1 MPRDGYIIKRASP
14 FRVFALTMLL
24 AAGCNLESR
33 LPAQEPPP
41 PDGGTTGVLVLTF
54 KLTSSL
60 LQTLAPDISM
70 QIASYDIVGTGPD
83 SHTFSETS
91 TNGLLKLSGLVPGYW
106 TIAVDARNSEGTII
120 GHGQTA
126 EPVLIEAG
134 YITDVQITI
143 APLSGT
149 GTLHLEVTWDA
160 ATHPEGA
167 TVQSSLLSMSSG
179 TVTDLAS
186 NFKLKADRASL
197 NGFELEAGYY
207 LLTLRLYD
215 FETGFQFWGIAEA
228 VRIIAG
234 EATRK
239 KDWDAD

>member
-1 MPRDGYIIKRASP
+1 
-14 FRVFALTMLL
+14 MLL

-33 LPAQEPPP
+33 LPAQEPPL
-41 PDGGTTGVLVLTF
+41 PDDGATGALVLTF
-54 KLTSSL
+54 KLAGSL
-60 LQTLAPDISM
+60 LQTLAPGISM

-91 TNGLLKLSGLVPGYW
+91 TNGLLKLSGLAPGYW

-126 EPVLIEAG
+126 EPVWIEAG

-149 GTLHLEVTWDA
+149 GTLHLEVSWNPDL
-160 ATHPEGA
+160 HSGV

-179 TVTDLAS
+179 TVTDLVKEKE
-186 NFKLKADRASL
+186 FKLKADRASL
-197 NGFELEAGYY
+197 NGFKLEAGYY
-207 LLTLRLYD
+207 LLTLRLYSNM
-215 FETGFQFWGIAEA
+215 TQFWGIAEA

-239 KDWDAD
+239 TDWDAD